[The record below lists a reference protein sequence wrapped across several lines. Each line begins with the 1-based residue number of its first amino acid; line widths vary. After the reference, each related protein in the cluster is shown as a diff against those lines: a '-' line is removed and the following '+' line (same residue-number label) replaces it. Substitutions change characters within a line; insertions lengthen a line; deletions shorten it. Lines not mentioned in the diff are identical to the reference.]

1 MTPPRAAEF
10 LEFALATARAAGDV
24 ILPHFR
30 APLDVAD
37 KSGGKGYDPVT
48 IADRAAE
55 SVITA
60 AIAKAYPDH
69 GIRGEE
75 HGRRA
80 GASRYTWVI
89 DPIDGTRSF
98 ILGQMHW
105 ATLIALHDGE
115 RIVVGVAHQP
125 YVGESF
131 AATAGGPAEWRRGSD
146 RRTLVARRCASVAD
160 AVVAC
165 TDPKMFE
172 TAAARAA
179 FDRVASRARLTRWG
193 GDCYAYCLLAMG
205 LDRRRDRSLARG
217 LRRAGADPD
226 RRGGRRGDDRMDRRP
241 VRRRR
246 EGRRLRGPLVAP
258 PSRWRSF
265 PGRRADRSTPRGR
278 ALGRPAP
285 ARRPCG
291 CGKAPPQRHGGK

>member
-1 MTPPRAAEF
+1 MPRAQPTLTTTPLRAAEF
-10 LEFALATARAAGDV
+10 LEFALATARAAGEV

-30 APLDVAD
+30 AAIDVAD
-37 KSGGKGYDPVT
+37 KGGGMGYDPVT

-55 SVITA
+55 TVISA

-75 HGRRA
+75 HGRRK
-80 GASRYTWVI
+80 GASSYTWVI

-115 RIVVGVAHQP
+115 RIVAGVAHQP

-131 AATAGGPAEWRRGSD
+131 VATAGGAAEWRRGND
-146 RRTLVARRCASVAD
+146 RRVLSTRRCGSVSD
-160 AVVAC
+160 AVVVC

-172 TAAARAA
+172 NAGARAA
-179 FDRVASRARLTRWG
+179 FDRVANRARLTRWG

-205 LDRRRDRSLARG
+205 LIDVVIERQLEAYDVQALIPIVEA
-217 LRRAGADPD
+217 AGGTMTGWTGAPCDE
-226 RRGGRRGDDRMDRRP
+226 GGAVVACGD
-241 VRRRR
+241 
-246 EGRRLRGPLVAP
+246 
-258 PSRWRSF
+258 
-265 PGRRADRSTPRGR
+265 R
-278 ALGRPAP
+278 ALHAEVLALLAG
-285 ARRPCG
+285 
-291 CGKAPPQRHGGK
+291 